1 MGWEIWGW
9 YVGAGKEGGRRWFGR
24 RGRGLHGEKWE
35 VVVESWGR
43 GWGNWKILFGETGVL
58 GFT

>member
-1 MGWEIWGW
+1 V
-9 YVGAGKEGGRRWFGR
+9 VGVGKEGGRRWFGR
-24 RGRGLHGEKWE
+24 RGEGLHGEKWE

-43 GWGNWKILFGETGVL
+43 GWGNWRILFGETGVL